1 MDKTALF
8 SLAGVVVGAV
18 IAMFPQLYLEKK
30 RQKLEVRRAARLID
44 SDLMFA
50 EVAAEI
56 CVEKK
61 TWWVKDDRLTSEG
74 WEQYRY
80 VIASKLSWRNW
91 VAVTVAVRTIR
102 DLQGARD
109 AALKIQLAKMA
120 IDPKKVGVL
129 ASAERLGLDI
139 VKPAPAIPEAM
150 VTRIKPMLAHIKAGR
165 DALAPLA
172 QNPVKRP
179 Y

>member
-8 SLAGVVVGAV
+8 SLAGVIIGAA

-30 RQKLEVRRAARLID
+30 RQKMEVRRAARLID

-61 TWWVKDDRLTSEG
+61 TWWVKNNRLTSEG
-74 WEQYRY
+74 WQEYRY

-91 VAVTVAVRTIR
+91 VAVTVAVKTIS
-102 DLQGARD
+102 DLQDARD
-109 AALKIQLAKMA
+109 AALKIQLAKIA
-120 IDPKKVGVL
+120 IDPKKVDVL
-129 ASAERLGLDI
+129 ASAERLDLDI
-139 VKPAPAIPEAM
+139 INPAPAISKVM
-150 VTRIKPMLAHIKAGR
+150 ITRIKPMLAHVKAGR
-165 DALAPLA
+165 DALAPLTKNTA
-172 QNPVKRP
+172 RRP